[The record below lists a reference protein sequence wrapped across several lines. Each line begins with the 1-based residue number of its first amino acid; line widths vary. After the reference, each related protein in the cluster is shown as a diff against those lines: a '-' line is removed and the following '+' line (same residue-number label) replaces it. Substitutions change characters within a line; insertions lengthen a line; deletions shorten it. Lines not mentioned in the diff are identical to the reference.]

1 MSNPTPSQLKR
12 LAKIIDE
19 LGVAVEKDN
28 TGQVVL
34 YTGLMF
40 DENEQLVAWE
50 DQDFDPPQGGQWV
63 DDGSDDGSDDE
74 PPYDKYDG
82 VLPGDLGT
90 DRP

>member
-19 LGVAVEKDN
+19 LGFAVEKDN

-50 DQDFDPPQGGQWV
+50 DQDSDKPLGGQWV
-63 DDGSDDGSDDE
+63 DDGEEDSDE
-74 PPYDKYDG
+74 HE
-82 VLPGDLGT
+82 T
-90 DRP
+90 

>member
-19 LGVAVEKDN
+19 LGFSVETDN

-40 DENEQLVAWE
+40 DENEELVEWE
-50 DQDFDPPQGGQWV
+50 DQDFDKPLGGQFI
-63 DDGSDDGSDDE
+63 
-74 PPYDKYDG
+74 
-82 VLPGDLGT
+82 
-90 DRP
+90 

>member
-19 LGVAVEKDN
+19 LGFSVETDN

-40 DENEQLVAWE
+40 DENEELVEWVDEE
-50 DQDFDPPQGGQWV
+50 DLDKPLGGQWEDNGEE
-63 DDGSDDGSDDE
+63 DDDTDE
-74 PPYDKYDG
+74 SQD
-82 VLPGDLGT
+82 
-90 DRP
+90 

>member
-19 LGVAVEKDN
+19 LGFSVETDN

-40 DENEQLVAWE
+40 GENGELVRWVDEE
-50 DQDFDPPQGGQWV
+50 DLDKPLGGQWEDNGE
-63 DDGSDDGSDDE
+63 DDDDADE
-74 PPYDKYDG
+74 SQD
-82 VLPGDLGT
+82 
-90 DRP
+90 

>member
-19 LGVAVEKDN
+19 LGFSVETDN

-40 DENEQLVAWE
+40 DENEELVE
-50 DQDFDPPQGGQWV
+50 WV
-63 DDGSDDGSDDE
+63 DDGEEDDDD
-74 PPYDKYDG
+74 
-82 VLPGDLGT
+82 T
-90 DRP
+90 DESQD

>member
-19 LGVAVEKDN
+19 LGFSVETDN

-40 DENEQLVAWE
+40 DENEELVEWVDE
-50 DQDFDPPQGGQWV
+50 DDLDKPLGGQWEDNGEE
-63 DDGSDDGSDDE
+63 DDDDDTDE
-74 PPYDKYDG
+74 SQD
-82 VLPGDLGT
+82 
-90 DRP
+90 

>member
-19 LGVAVEKDN
+19 LGFAVETDN

-40 DENEQLVAWE
+40 DENEQLVEWE
-50 DQDFDPPQGGQWV
+50 DQDSDKPLGGQWV
-63 DDGSDDGSDDE
+63 DDGEEDSDE
-74 PPYDKYDG
+74 HE
-82 VLPGDLGT
+82 T
-90 DRP
+90 